1 MRKRHESGKQEQH
14 ARNTGTHGRVTSVAS
29 IGQTLAPVARAL
41 HLHTGNTS
49 ARITHTMKLY
59 RNAEKA

>member
-1 MRKRHESGKQEQH
+1 MNTKESGKQEQH
-14 ARNTGTHGRVTSVAS
+14 ARNTGTHGRVTGVSA

-49 ARITHTMKLY
+49 ARIKHTMKHY
-59 RNAEKA
+59 CNAEKA